1 MIWVN
6 IFMGYQLKKDP
17 DLPQPESIVIKD
29 REYLLKDI
37 VPTIGRVAGPQQ
49 GTTQHFRLLPPYT
62 QWPPQLTKLSAPTL
76 VASRILR
83 GEYYPFSLIFSPTAT
98 TRTLVTT
105 VPFVAIKQHWSKRL
119 TAYWQFYFRTEVE
132 MQLCLTE
139 SPAGQWVAAG
149 HRITG
154 LRRLERPQDD
164 KNNLLHT
171 YRSRGQDRLQRNKR
185 GRSQLVDPVP
195 VSHNGENGHAV
206 ELEQRRPKMS

>member
-1 MIWVN
+1 
-6 IFMGYQLKKDP
+6 MGYQLKKDP
-17 DLPQPESIVIKD
+17 DLPPPESITVNNIRYRVLD
-29 REYLLKDI
+29 LL
-37 VPTIGRVAGPQQ
+37 PQIGRVAGPQQ

-98 TRTLVTT
+98 NRQLTTT

-119 TAYWQFYFRTEVE
+119 TAYWQFYFRTEAE
-132 MQLCLTE
+132 MQLCLTQ
-139 SPAGQWVAAG
+139 SPAGQWIAAG

-185 GRSQLVDPVP
+185 GRSQLVDPIP
-195 VSHNGENGHAV
+195 VSNPGENGHAV
-206 ELEQRRPKMS
+206 ELELGRPKIS